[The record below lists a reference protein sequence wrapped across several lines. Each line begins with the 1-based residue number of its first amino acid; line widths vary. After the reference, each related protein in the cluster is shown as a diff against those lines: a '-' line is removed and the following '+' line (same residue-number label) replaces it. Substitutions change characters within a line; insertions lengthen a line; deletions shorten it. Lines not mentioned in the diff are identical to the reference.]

1 MEYMLI
7 KLEDYSFCNQIA
19 VLLLISVDRNR
30 IVLNSSKDY
39 RPAARGYINAS
50 LIMVRA
56 YISIFS

>member
-1 MEYMLI
+1 MFI
-7 KLEDYSFCNQIA
+7 KLEGHRFCDQI
-19 VLLLISVDRNR
+19 VELLISIDRNMT
-30 IVLNSSKDY
+30 VLKSSKDY

>member
-1 MEYMLI
+1 MFI
-7 KLEDYSFCNQIA
+7 KLEGYRFCDQI
-19 VLLLISVDRNR
+19 VELLLISVDRNR

-50 LIMVRA
+50 LINVRA